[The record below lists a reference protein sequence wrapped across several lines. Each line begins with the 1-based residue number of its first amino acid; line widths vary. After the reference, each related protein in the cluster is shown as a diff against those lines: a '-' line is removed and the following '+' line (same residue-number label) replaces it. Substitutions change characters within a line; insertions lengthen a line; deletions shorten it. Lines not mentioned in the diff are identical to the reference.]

1 MGRDFYKTD
10 LEILKCNRVKGNT
23 EKEFRKKLLYIT
35 ICSNENY
42 QRQSKEF
49 DVGVVKLTLN
59 GLSDDLYKFS
69 AKKYKLS
76 KSVISTYL
84 AELVDE
90 GLLEVIQKGSNNN
103 NSASFYR
110 ITTYKKNRTDIET
123 ENRTQNRTDKQSNFN
138 GLNNS
143 IRTDTK
149 TDIKTESRNSKKE
162 LIKRINKNIYTEIF
176 DYWISKDIYKHRE
189 LTSNMEKAIDKA
201 LKKHKNIEVIKEAI
215 NNYSEILKSNFYYS
229 HIFTLEKF
237 LIQGNGMTNFI
248 GEGETLINYE
258 VYKKD
263 LEKSKAHDPVE
274 ESKGKVLD
282 IKIGGEW
289 L

>member
-49 DVGVVKLTLN
+49 DIGVVKLTLN

-138 GLNNS
+138 GLNDS

-162 LIKRINKNIYTEIF
+162 LIKRINKNIYSASSEALWKLYPHKKNKAKAMQKIPKLISEYGYEQIEKCIKRYI
-176 DYWISKDIYKHRE
+176 DYVESERKNGFKD
-189 LTSNMEKAIDKA
+189 
-201 LKKHKNIEVIKEAI
+201 LK
-215 NNYSEILKSNFYYS
+215 F
-229 HIFTLEKF
+229 
-237 LIQGNGMTNFI
+237 QGGDRFFGTTYVDYLD
-248 GEGETLINYE
+248 ENYE
-258 VYKKD
+258 EV
-263 LEKSKAHDPVE
+263 SQDPVE

-282 IKIGGEW
+282 IKIGGE
-289 L
+289 

>member
-1 MGRDFYKTD
+1 MQRDFYKTD
-10 LEILKCNRVKGNT
+10 LEVLKCNRVKGNT

-42 QRQSKEF
+42 QRKLKEF
-49 DVGVVKLTLN
+49 DIGVVKLTLN

-123 ENRTQNRTDKQSNFN
+123 ENRTQNRTHKQSNFN
-138 GLNNS
+138 SLNDNT
-143 IRTDTK
+143 RTDIE
-149 TDIKTESRNSKKE
+149 TDIKTENWNSKKE
-162 LIKRINKNIYTEIF
+162 L
-176 DYWISKDIYKHRE
+176 
-189 LTSNMEKAIDKA
+189 
-201 LKKHKNIEVIKEAI
+201 KK
-215 NNYSEILKSNFYYS
+215 
-229 HIFTLEKF
+229 
-237 LIQGNGMTNFI
+237 
-248 GEGETLINYE
+248 
-258 VYKKD
+258 
-263 LEKSKAHDPVE
+263 
-274 ESKGKVLD
+274 
-282 IKIGGEW
+282 
-289 L
+289 

>member
-1 MGRDFYKTD
+1 MQRDFYKTD
-10 LEILKCNRVKGNT
+10 LEVLKCNRVKGNT

-42 QRQSKEF
+42 QRKLKEF
-49 DVGVVKLTLN
+49 DIGVVKLTLN

-123 ENRTQNRTDKQSNFN
+123 ENRTQNRTHKQSNFN
-138 GLNNS
+138 SLNDNT
-143 IRTDTK
+143 RTDIE
-149 TDIKTESRNSKKE
+149 TDIKTENWNSKKE
-162 LIKRINKNIYTEIF
+162 LKKIIKKNIFVETSDEYRLAKYLFELIRENNPTHKEPNLQN
-176 DYWISKDIYKHRE
+176 WAKDIDKMIRLDKRE
-189 LTSNMEKAIDKA
+189 VDDIEAVIYWCQHDDFWSRNVLSTSKLRIQYDQLKAKMKPKQPVHVTEKPKEEFSAFGID
-201 LKKHKNIEVIKEAI
+201 IRI
-215 NNYSEILKSNFYYS
+215 
-229 HIFTLEKF
+229 
-237 LIQGNGMTNFI
+237 
-248 GEGETLINYE
+248 
-258 VYKKD
+258 
-263 LEKSKAHDPVE
+263 
-274 ESKGKVLD
+274 
-282 IKIGGEW
+282 
-289 L
+289 